1 MQTMKRAVFFFLS
14 AALFALC
21 ARAEVLPSKVYVVAN
36 SDDPDS
42 LAIADF
48 YASAR
53 GIPKGNIVGLPM
65 PKAGKISKAE
75 YFEKIENPLVA
86 ELAKRG
92 ALKAVKL
99 GGREPSGREI
109 YSYVSHDIGFLVLC
123 RGVPWGVNPSP
134 NSPAPNPPKSFSDAA
149 SVDSELSGRFVS
161 SKKLA
166 GFLKNP
172 LFNNYSWGMTPSIA
186 GVIPVARLDGAAR
199 ADAEGL
205 VKSAIEAEK
214 RGIAGR
220 VYIDKSKREKTGDR
234 WLDAAAKILSAAGF
248 DVSENSEPGLFG
260 CADRM
265 DAPAFYFGWYTF
277 RPCGYFA
284 EKGFSFPRGASA
296 LHIYSFSASDMRN
309 AANWTP
315 AFVSKGAAA
324 VFGNVYEPYLGG
336 THHPHVYALALAR
349 GMSSGE
355 AATAA
360 MPFLSWQGV
369 FVGDP
374 LFKPFKTGLDAQ
386 MRAIDSGSADAL
398 SQYSVIRVMNR
409 IAREKGAAAAFDFGS
424 KYVGKIPDGALL
436 WKLSQAAAAEGN
448 SAESVRLASG
458 ALGRDLYSEASNR
471 GLAMEICRYL
481 IPRGGAQSAKAA
493 LERLAGLSDSME
505 YVGAVA
511 SLARELSK
519 HADIGEKLSKAVALS
534 DAMKAEAERA
544 REAKA
549 SAGK

>member
-149 SVDSELSGRFVS
+149 SVDSELSDRFVS

-248 DVSENSEPGLFG
+248 DVSENSEPAALRLRGQNGRAGVLLRIVHFPPVRIFRREG
-260 CADRM
+260 IFFPARGERAAHIFVQRLRHAKRRQLDSGVRFQRRGGGFRERLRAVPRRHAPSARLRSRPRARNVLGRSSDCR
-265 DAPAFYFGWYTF
+265 DAVFELAGRLRGRPAFQT
-277 RPCGYFA
+277 
-284 EKGFSFPRGASA
+284 
-296 LHIYSFSASDMRN
+296 
-309 AANWTP
+309 
-315 AFVSKGAAA
+315 V
-324 VFGNVYEPYLGG
+324 
-336 THHPHVYALALAR
+336 
-349 GMSSGE
+349 
-355 AATAA
+355 
-360 MPFLSWQGV
+360 Q
-369 FVGDP
+369 
-374 LFKPFKTGLDAQ
+374 
-386 MRAIDSGSADAL
+386 
-398 SQYSVIRVMNR
+398 NR
-409 IAREKGAAAAFDFGS
+409 S
-424 KYVGKIPDGALL
+424 
-436 WKLSQAAAAEGN
+436 
-448 SAESVRLASG
+448 
-458 ALGRDLYSEASNR
+458 
-471 GLAMEICRYL
+471 
-481 IPRGGAQSAKAA
+481 
-493 LERLAGLSDSME
+493 
-505 YVGAVA
+505 
-511 SLARELSK
+511 
-519 HADIGEKLSKAVALS
+519 
-534 DAMKAEAERA
+534 
-544 REAKA
+544 
-549 SAGK
+549 